1 MMMRFKLFLCLFVC
15 CSVLLAGCEKN
26 NPDPKPTEAARTVLV
41 YLAADNSLSHF
52 ALNDLKEM
60 KAGMEGVGNA
70 NVHLLVYIDTGNS
83 PKLVELKYKKGEGVE
98 ELVKSYEDRNSVGVE
113 ETKEVFGDVFSN
125 EAYKAKSYGLVY
137 WSHGDGWIPNPLLSS
152 RWIGQDTGSGTNYM
166 NISDL
171 VSILSSAAPH
181 FDFVLFDAC
190 FMQSIEV
197 AYALRNYTDYYLG
210 SPTEIPG
217 PGARYDILV
226 PAMFSDSDVAV
237 SVASA
242 YYEPYAKIYTG
253 NRPTND
259 NWVGGVSVGALKSS
273 ELETLAATTKQVLS
287 GHLNSETVDAEA
299 LRSVFNYDQRDDWQG
314 MVGYFDMV
322 QMMRKLVDDEGFA
335 VWKQAYDAALSYW
348 KTTPK
353 NFSASGGMFSM
364 EGSNGVSHYIP
375 TPLETAAARAY
386 RSTDWYNAAGLEQ
399 LGW

>member
-1 MMMRFKLFLCLFVC
+1 MRFKLFLCLFVC

-197 AYALRNYTDYYLG
+197 AYALR
-210 SPTEIPG
+210 
-217 PGARYDILV
+217 
-226 PAMFSDSDVAV
+226 
-237 SVASA
+237 
-242 YYEPYAKIYTG
+242 
-253 NRPTND
+253 
-259 NWVGGVSVGALKSS
+259 
-273 ELETLAATTKQVLS
+273 
-287 GHLNSETVDAEA
+287 
-299 LRSVFNYDQRDDWQG
+299 SVFNYDQRDDWQG

>member
-1 MMMRFKLFLCLFVC
+1 M
-15 CSVLLAGCEKN
+15 
-26 NPDPKPTEAARTVLV
+26 
-41 YLAADNSLSHF
+41 
-52 ALNDLKEM
+52 
-60 KAGMEGVGNA
+60 
-70 NVHLLVYIDTGNS
+70 
-83 PKLVELKYKKGEGVE
+83 
-98 ELVKSYEDRNSVGVE
+98 
-113 ETKEVFGDVFSN
+113 
-125 EAYKAKSYGLVY
+125 
-137 WSHGDGWIPNPLLSS
+137 
-152 RWIGQDTGSGTNYM
+152 
-166 NISDL
+166 
-171 VSILSSAAPH
+171 
-181 FDFVLFDAC
+181 
-190 FMQSIEV
+190 
-197 AYALRNYTDYYLG
+197 
-210 SPTEIPG
+210 
-217 PGARYDILV
+217 
-226 PAMFSDSDVAV
+226 
-237 SVASA
+237 
-242 YYEPYAKIYTG
+242 
-253 NRPTND
+253 
-259 NWVGGVSVGALKSS
+259 GALKSS